1 MNRSKITSLPI
12 PAFLISTPQVGTI
25 EIREGQ
31 SATRLVGNDTV
42 AVAGTCPAF
51 AVPNPDP
58 NFCASRQV
66 RDVVPVYMGDA
77 SPDYTGGIGNEV
89 RWKGLGLYAMLDRQ
103 KGGQLAA
110 GTWRHFDLGGNSRDF
125 DAPSPDPNKPLG
137 QWRRDTYLR
146 VTRIYYQDIS
156 YWKLREITLSY
167 DVPPSLISRWGQGAK
182 SARLSL
188 SGRNLKWWTNFRG
201 GDPDFSNFGGTP
213 ESIQRNRELA
223 AYPASRH
230 FWANIQVGF

>member
-1 MNRSKITSLPI
+1 
-12 PAFLISTPQVGTI
+12 
-25 EIREGQ
+25 
-31 SATRLVGNDTV
+31 
-42 AVAGTCPAF
+42 
-51 AVPNPDP
+51 
-58 NFCASRQV
+58 
-66 RDVVPVYMGDA
+66 
-77 SPDYTGGIGNEV
+77 
-89 RWKGLGLYAMLDRQ
+89 
-103 KGGQLAA
+103 
-110 GTWRHFDLGGNSRDF
+110 
-125 DAPSPDPNKPLG
+125 
-137 QWRRDTYLR
+137 

-167 DVPPSLISRWGQGAK
+167 DVPPSFISRWGQGAK

-188 SGRNLKWWTNFRG
+188 SGRNLKWWTDFRG